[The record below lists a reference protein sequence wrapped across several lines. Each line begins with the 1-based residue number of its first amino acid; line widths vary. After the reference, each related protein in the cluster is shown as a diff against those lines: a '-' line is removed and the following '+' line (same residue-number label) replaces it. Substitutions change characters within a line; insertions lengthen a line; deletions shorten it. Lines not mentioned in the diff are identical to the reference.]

1 MSDTDTPEFQ
11 TYVSIIIGYSLN
23 IDKLLKLVKR
33 LSFDSEI
40 KEYDIHNV
48 CYLSKINEILFR
60 DTEIKIF
67 FNGEK
72 ALIGVQLLECEKD
85 TEGFSLNIF
94 KDYSIYEKR
103 INDTIYKNKELVS
116 LIRDEFKIHLMIYD

>member
-11 TYVSIIIGYSLN
+11 TYVSVIIGYSLN
-23 IDKLLKLVKR
+23 IEKLLKLVKR

-48 CYLSKINEILFR
+48 CYLSKINEMLFQGS
-60 DTEIKIF
+60 EIKIF

-72 ALIGVQLLECEKD
+72 ALVGVQLLECEKD
-85 TEGFSLNIF
+85 TEGFFLNIF

-103 INDTIYKNKELVS
+103 INDVIYKNKDLVS
-116 LIRDEFKIHLMIYD
+116 LIRDELKIHLMIYD

>member
-103 INDTIYKNKELVS
+103 INDTIYKNKELIS